1 MRVKKAHW
9 AMFAITVAIII
20 SCMIAITV
28 FAGFK
33 HEDVKFKTMLVS
45 MVIVLIFQYLIADP
59 IKFMILSLDRM
70 WWPPRIYIPPRSD
83 KDERDEKQEKE
94 DRRDFLKQ
102 RLSSQRSNLMLSS
115 RYRNWSLNEQYKMIA
130 LDLFTY
136 GQYFLCLMCLVLVT
150 RDQTLYHNTRSMTD
164 LFMYNH
170 TDYTGLKEV
179 YFLNQ
184 LFDFI
189 ESTLVIAFN
198 SNATNGSAP
207 GWVHAEQSVLLGV
220 IRLRQLRV
228 DNPEIGLETP
238 KFSEMHYMP
247 DWQLPY
253 RKLHYAD
260 KYWRIYE
267 PWIPV
272 RLSFEFLDALLMNF
286 NHVGSLNRYPEL
298 AGYVSLLARSAAN
311 SMKVIDYLIEY
322 HWLTLNTS
330 AVFIDFT
337 LYNVDVNLFSICTLR
352 VEKTPFGGVV
362 PDVQVESAK
371 LLEDVDQMPY
381 TGLLA
386 LLIYVVV
393 FIQFS
398 QTLAVKLWYEPHL
411 LKSIW
416 NKMDLFI
423 FLVNLMVMVLVVL
436 RESLVSSMMKK
447 VEGASK
453 MEFIDFRRPS
463 RLHQFTTITIG
474 ILICITTLRLW
485 RVLQFSS
492 VFQLFTRTLYSAWAA
507 VASTAIAIVIFLI
520 GFCFAVV
527 TINGNNS
534 INFNDFVKSM
544 VMCMCFSFGF
554 SAQVKPSELFH
565 GGKWLGILLYG
576 VLAFVIIVLLINV
589 FVSLINDYFTLAKTI
604 RDAEKENHI
613 SFFEFLH
620 VEFSGLCGRFHK
632 LPCLRRKYL
641 RKGRTVAENVSRK
654 LDSMDRRR
662 AMKERQ
668 RQGYYQVASRES
680 AEHALLAYKDR
691 GEKLVNVGKVLSTQL
706 ILLNMFLFDDDVVW
720 QQAQQAQP
728 EAPDPEADWEPEG
741 SPPKKNRS
749 QDEAEA

>member
-1 MRVKKAHW
+1 
-9 AMFAITVAIII
+9 MFGITVGIII
-20 SCMIAITV
+20 ACMIMISV

-33 HEDVKFKTMLVS
+33 HEVVKFKTMLVS
-45 MVIVLIFQYLIADP
+45 MVIVLMFQYLIGDP
-59 IKFMILSLDRM
+59 IKFVILALDRTF
-70 WWPPRIYIPPRSD
+70 WPPKMYVPPMSD
-83 KDERDEKQEKE
+83 EGYKH

-102 RLSSQRSNLMLSS
+102 RLGSQKSNLVISSQ
-115 RYRNWSLNEQYKMIA
+115 YRNWKLNEQYKLIA
-130 LDLFTY
+130 HDLFTY

-150 RDQTLYHNTRSMTD
+150 RDETLYHNTRIIKD
-164 LFMYNH
+164 LFMFNH

-184 LFDFI
+184 LYDFI

-198 SNATNGSAP
+198 SNSSTGTAP
-207 GWVHAEQSVLLGV
+207 GWVHEEQTVLLGV

-228 DNPEIGLETP
+228 IDPDIGLDAPE
-238 KFSEMHYMP
+238 FSEMYYMP

-253 RKLHYAD
+253 RRLHYAD

-267 PWIPV
+267 PWIPITV
-272 RLSFEFLDALLMNF
+272 SFEFLDGLLMNF
-286 NHVGSLNRYPEL
+286 DHVGYLNSYPEL
-298 AGYVSLLARSAAN
+298 SGYVSLLARSTGN
-311 SMKVIDYLIEY
+311 SMKVLDYLNEY

-352 VEKTPFGGVV
+352 VEKTPFGGLV

-371 LLEDVDQMPY
+371 LLENVDQMPY

-398 QTLAVKLWYEPHL
+398 QTLATKLWYEPRL

-416 NKMDLFI
+416 NKLDLFI
-423 FLVNLMVMVLVVL
+423 FLVNLMVVVLVVL
-436 RESLVSSMMKK
+436 REALVANMMKK

-463 RLHQFTTITIG
+463 RMHQLTTITIG
-474 ILICITTLRLW
+474 FLICITTLRLW
-485 RVLQFSS
+485 RVMQFSS
-492 VFQLFTRTLYSAWAA
+492 VFELFTRTLYLAWAA
-507 VASTAIAIVIFLI
+507 VASTAIAIVIFLM

-534 INFNDFVKSM
+534 KNFNRFIKSM

-589 FVSLINDYFTLAKTI
+589 FVSLINDYFTIAKTM
-604 RDAEKENHI
+604 RDSETDHRIN
-613 SFFEFLH
+613 FFEFLR
-620 VEFSGLCGRFHK
+620 VEFSGFFRCIQN
-632 LPCLRRKYL
+632 LPCCRRNYV
-641 RKGRTVAENVSRK
+641 RNNRTVAQNVNRK
-654 LDSMDRRR
+654 LDEMDAKK
-662 AMKERQ
+662 AMKQRQ
-668 RQGYYQVASRES
+668 RRGYQVIHRES
-680 AEHALLAYKDR
+680 GDDAQSAYKDR
-691 GEKLVNVGKVLSTQL
+691 GERIINVGNILSTQL
-706 ILLNMFLFDDDVVW
+706 TLLSMLLFNDDEEEQD
-720 QQAQQAQP
+720 QP
-728 EAPDPEADWEPEG
+728 EPQDFETDVEGGKTTEPQ
-741 SPPKKNRS
+741 KNKT
-749 QDEAEA
+749 DNEAEA

>member
-1 MRVKKAHW
+1 MKVKKAHW

-20 SCMIAITV
+20 CCMIAITV

-59 IKFMILSLDRM
+59 IKFVILSLDRAL
-70 WWPPRIYIPPRSD
+70 WPPRIYIPPRND
-83 KDERDEKQEKE
+83 KDVGEETDEKQY
-94 DRRDFLKQ
+94 RMDFLRQ
-102 RLSSQRSNLMLSS
+102 RLRSQRSNLVLSS
-115 RYRNWSLNEQYKMIA
+115 RYRNYALNEQYKMIA
-130 LDLFTY
+130 LDVFTY
-136 GQYFLCLMCLVLVT
+136 GKYFLCLMCLVLVT
-150 RDQTLYHNTRSMTD
+150 RDQTLYHNTRSITE
-164 LFMYNH
+164 LFMFNH
-170 TDYTGLKEV
+170 TDYTGLQEV

-198 SNATNGSAP
+198 SNATDGSAP

-228 DNPEIGLETP
+228 SNPEIGLDAP
-238 KFSEMHYMP
+238 KFTEMHYMP

-253 RKLHYAD
+253 RKLHYSD

-272 RLSFEFLDALLMNF
+272 RLSLEFLDAVLMNF
-286 NHVGSLNRYPEL
+286 DHVGSLNSYPEL

-311 SMKVIDYLIEY
+311 SQKVIDYLIEY

-337 LYNVDVNLFSICTLR
+337 LYNADVNLFSVCTLR
-352 VEKTPFGGVV
+352 VEKTPFGGIV
-362 PDVQVESAK
+362 PDVQVDSAK
-371 LLEDVDQMPY
+371 LLENVDQMPY
-381 TGLLA
+381 TGLAA
-386 LLIYVVV
+386 LLIYVLV

-416 NKMDLFI
+416 NKLDLFI
-423 FLVNLMVMVLVVL
+423 FLVNVMVMVLVVI
-436 RESLVSSMMKK
+436 RESMVASMMKK

-463 RLHQFTTITIG
+463 RLHQFTTVTIG

-492 VFQLFTRTLYSAWAA
+492 VFKLFTRTLYLAWSA

-534 INFNDFVKSM
+534 SNFNNFVKSM

-589 FVSLINDYFTLAKTI
+589 FVSLINDYFAVAKTI
-604 RDAEKENHI
+604 RDSEQENGI
-613 SFFEFLH
+613 SFFEFLR
-620 VEFSGLCGRFHK
+620 VELSGWCGSFHK
-632 LPCLRRKYL
+632 LPCFHRSYD
-641 RKGRTVAENVSRK
+641 RKGRTVAENVSWE
-654 LDSMDRRR
+654 LDSMDRKRSMR
-662 AMKERQ
+662 QRQ
-668 RQGYYQVASRES
+668 RQGYYQLT
-680 AEHALLAYKDR
+680 LLR
-691 GEKLVNVGKVLSTQL
+691 M
-706 ILLNMFLFDDDVVW
+706 ILFDDDADGW
-720 QQAQQAQP
+720 QGQRAQP
-728 EAPDPEADWEPEG
+728 EAPGADPG
-741 SPPKKNRS
+741 SSPSKNKR